1 MERSGR
7 RGVESGGNR
16 HGVTTR
22 ADRTIVL
29 LAVAGA
35 SWLGV
40 TSATHAAA
48 VAADVGTTANAIL
61 GGKEP
66 DGAAKAL
73 RHLLDLTVRIATDG
87 HLPEG
92 VRNRLEVARDGG
104 QSGRD
109 PDRSAT
115 VTVFNA
121 LSH

>member
-29 LAVAGA
+29 L
-35 SWLGV
+35 
-40 TSATHAAA
+40 A